1 MSDPHSISPRSVWQ
15 QFLLYSKPGAALP
28 SQPSVWNRLLYGIA
42 QPLLALR
49 VLLSSRELLID
60 ALFPALMLAGF
71 CALSALLHLR
81 IGEVPDDEASLRAL
95 GFWHR
100 FYAAFAMLAPLPS
113 ILFAAHYGRLA
124 ATAYRQFALGPC
136 EPRREPLFRSA
147 IHALKQAAVIA
158 IAVAPLVG
166 ISAKVPLIGPALAAS
181 LGAIWALH
189 WVVVEAFDSARVRP
203 VQNATPSADSA
214 SAPSEDSASTPVV
227 PEIWFV
233 RACAHAGSRIPVLGF
248 LLRWFA
254 SLCRYL
260 ARPWQEEIA
269 LTEQHTVLML
279 GFAGMTAVLLA
290 TPILNLLFRPTIII
304 AAVHLLAHLP
314 ASAEKA
320 LSVPA
325 DSHVPSHLPN
335 R

>member
-1 MSDPHSISPRSVWQ
+1 MSVLPSISPASVWQ
-15 QFLLYSKPGAALP
+15 QFLSYSKPRASLP
-28 SQPSVWNRLLYGIA
+28 IHPSVLHRLLYGCA

-49 VLLSSRELLID
+49 MLATNRVLLID

-71 CALSALLHLR
+71 CALAALLHLR
-81 IGEVPDDEASLRAL
+81 IGHLPDDEEALRAF

-113 ILFAAHYGRLA
+113 ILFAAHYARLA
-124 ATAYRQFALGPC
+124 ATAHRQLALGDC
-136 EPRREPLFRSA
+136 TPRRDPLFRSA
-147 IHALKQAAVIA
+147 LHALKQALVIA
-158 IAVAPLVG
+158 IAVAPLIAVA
-166 ISAKVPLIGPALAAS
+166 AKVPLFGTALAAS
-181 LGAIWALH
+181 LGALWALH
-189 WVVVEAFDSARVRP
+189 WVVVEAFDSARVLLVADAAPLTGSGPAP
-203 VQNATPSADSA
+203 VPPAIPAAQ
-214 SAPSEDSASTPVV
+214 V

-233 RACAHAGSRIPVLGF
+233 RACAHAGSRIPFIGF
-248 LLRWFA
+248 VLRWFA

-279 GFAGMTAVLLA
+279 GFAVMTALLLA

-314 ASAEKA
+314 ADPEKVP
-320 LSVPA
+320 SVPEA
-325 DSHVPSHLPN
+325 A